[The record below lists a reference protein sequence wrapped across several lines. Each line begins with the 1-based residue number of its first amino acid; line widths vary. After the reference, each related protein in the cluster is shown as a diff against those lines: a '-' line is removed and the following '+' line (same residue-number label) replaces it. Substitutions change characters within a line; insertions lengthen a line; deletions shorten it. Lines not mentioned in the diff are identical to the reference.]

1 MWTMMI
7 KSVSFQFLLN
17 ILFCFSGFS
26 QDMDRGKRLLA
37 ERKWEEAAAEFA
49 KFTKDSPG
57 YADSRYYLGIIY
69 SRKKEFEKAETFLKQ
84 AIALNGNNADYH
96 VALGSLLGEIAA
108 GANLIKQGMLAP
120 RIKSEFETA
129 ARLDPKNILARW
141 MLVNYYIR
149 APKIMG
155 GDVEKGKA
163 IADEI
168 MKLNPA
174 EGNSAWGMIWRS
186 EKKNDLAEKNY
197 QTAVTLAP
205 DSIQYYFALA
215 RFYEAIPNTEKALET
230 YNKAMIKFPGNR
242 MAYFQ
247 MGRFTANSGKM
258 MDEGEKS
265 LNEFIRLTVNKNDR
279 SLANAYYYLG
289 MIEKKR
295 GNREN
300 ARKQIELA
308 LKNNPGHQPSR
319 KLLKEL

>member
-1 MWTMMI
+1 MWTLKI
-7 KSVSFQFLLN
+7 DLAAFPLFLG

-26 QDMDRGKRLLA
+26 QDMNLGKRLIA
-37 ERKWEEAAAEFA
+37 ERKWDEASAEFS
-49 KFTKDSPG
+49 KFRNDSPG
-57 YADSRYYLGIIY
+57 FADSQYYLGII
-69 SRKKEFEKAETFLKQ
+69 STRKKEFEKAETCLKQ

-96 VALGSLLGEIAA
+96 VALGSLLGEIAV
-108 GANLIKQGMLAP
+108 GSNLIKQGILAP
-120 RIKSEFETA
+120 RIKNEFETA
-129 ARLDPKNILARW
+129 ARLDPKNIEARW

-149 APKIMG
+149 APKFMG
-155 GDVEKGKA
+155 GDIEKGKTV
-163 IADEI
+163 ADEI

-174 EGNSAWGMIWRS
+174 EGNSAWGAIWKS
-186 EKKNDLAEKNY
+186 EKRNDLAEKNY

-215 RFYEAIPNTEKALET
+215 RFYEAIPNTGKALET
-230 YNKAMIKFPGNR
+230 YDKTVKKFPGNR
-242 MAYFQ
+242 MTYLQ
-247 MGRFTANSGKM
+247 IGRLTANSGKM
-258 MDEGEKS
+258 MDDGEKS

-300 ARKQIELA
+300 AKKQIELA
-308 LKNNPGHQPSR
+308 LKFNPGHQPSR